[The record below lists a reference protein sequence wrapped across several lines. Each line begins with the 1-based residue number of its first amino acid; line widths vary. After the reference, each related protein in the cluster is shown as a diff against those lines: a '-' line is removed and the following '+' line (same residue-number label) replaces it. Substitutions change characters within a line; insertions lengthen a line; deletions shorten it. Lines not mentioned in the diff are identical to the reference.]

1 MTNITPAYISTV
13 RSDHTIILPNDIPI
27 GAKVA
32 VVLVGPDNEQIMDQA
47 RYARFQKVLDAIK
60 AAVDSG
66 SEPPAISDVEI
77 DARIERARHT
87 HRS

>member
-1 MTNITPAYISTV
+1 MTNTTPAYIFTV
-13 RSDHTIILPNDIPI
+13 RSDHTVVLPNDVPI

-32 VVLVGPDNEQIMDQA
+32 VVLVGPDDEKIVDKM
-47 RYARFQKVLDAIK
+47 RHARFQKVLDAIK

-66 SEPPAISDVEI
+66 YEPPAISDAEI
-77 DARIERARHT
+77 DARIERARHA